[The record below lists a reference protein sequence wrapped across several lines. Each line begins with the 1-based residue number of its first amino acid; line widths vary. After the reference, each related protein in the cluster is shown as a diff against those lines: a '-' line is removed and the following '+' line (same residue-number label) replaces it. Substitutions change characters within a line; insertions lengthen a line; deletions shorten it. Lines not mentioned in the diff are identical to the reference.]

1 LCFEATYELLEV
13 EVIRIFIASHGSLA
27 SGIKSSL
34 NILLGKSE
42 NVTVFDAF
50 LDERNL
56 KDVLLNYFASI
67 SSEDQVI
74 MVSDLYGGSV
84 NQTMF
89 LLLSRPNTFLVAGM
103 NLSLVLDLALRTD
116 PITIDELNSIVM
128 QSREALQVVEN
139 NSIKTKEEDF
149 FEGSND

>member
-1 LCFEATYELLEV
+1 MEV
-13 EVIRIFIASHGSLA
+13 AVLRIFIASHGTIA

-34 NILLGKSE
+34 NILLGKSD

-50 LDERNL
+50 IDERNL
-56 KDVLLNYFASI
+56 KDELEKYFSSI
-67 SSEDQVI
+67 SAEDQVI

-89 LLLSRPNTFLVAGM
+89 LFLGRPNTFLVAGM

-116 PITIDELNSIVM
+116 PIDIKELNNVIT
-128 QSREALQVVEN
+128 QSREALQIVQN
-139 NSIKTKEEDF
+139 DSMNPKEEDF
-149 FEGSND
+149 FEVSK